1 MPSIGQLMIDTA
13 LQYGARN
20 PVNFY
25 QLEYFIKGVCHAMCL
40 RWIKSNHKIGFFNS
54 RRAGIKGDVG
64 GAHLRSQISTIQSNL
79 RNYRG
84 DIINAKNQGG
94 FGALEAIRIYELS
107 IEAPNFHT
115 DEPGAKVPE
124 YITML
129 KMAAE
134 FCSAGSD
141 GSCSVISLE
150 DGGTGHAVATAHCK
164 GMFYF
169 MDPNGG
175 VLIFPIGDHFSRWF
189 VTEFPKAS
197 NYGKLHWIKVENYQV
212 GA

>member
-1 MPSIGQLMIDTA
+1 MIDTA
-13 LQYGARN
+13 PQYGARN

-25 QLEYFIKGVCHAMCL
+25 QVEYFIKGVCHAMCL

-54 RRAGIKGDVG
+54 RRAGIKGDEG
-64 GAHLRSQISTIQSNL
+64 GTHLRSQISTIQRNL
-79 RNYRG
+79 RDYRG

-94 FGALEAIRIYELS
+94 FGALEAIRINKLE
-107 IEAPNFHT
+107 IEPPDFITEAPC
-115 DEPGAKVPE
+115 AKALK
-124 YITML
+124 YNTML
-129 KMAAE
+129 EMTAE

-141 GSCSVISLE
+141 GSCSVIGLE
-150 DGGTGHAVATAHCK
+150 DGNAGHAVATAHCK

-175 VLIFPIGDHFSRWF
+175 VLIFPIGDNFGRWF

-197 NYGKLHWIKVENYQV
+197 NYGKLRRIDVENYQV
-212 GA
+212 GASGRVFL